1 MPEETGRGE
10 LIHPVS
16 HPFDLRELKLSIKNI
31 LSNRSHKIV
40 NDQQKESLKCII
52 KIKPVKV
59 FCLKSESQF
68 SSIFVFTQFPIN
80 IAQLVFMY

>member
-40 NDQQKESLKCII
+40 ND
-52 KIKPVKV
+52 
-59 FCLKSESQF
+59 
-68 SSIFVFTQFPIN
+68 
-80 IAQLVFMY
+80 